1 MANTVGV
8 TGFKFV
14 VAATLAL
21 LLSTFS
27 IFPGISAAEGSR
39 SQPAPPEQQIQSDCQ
54 SQDAQPVAVIANA
67 SYVHSGAVLWQ
78 PPADIECRD
87 LFYGPGGAE
96 NAPDPSTPFTYVKR
110 SNSGTQKKIIVQDVH
125 GVKWT
130 VKFGPEARPETAA
143 TRIVWAVGYHADQDY
158 FVPRARI
165 VGQEYID
172 ARDVR
177 FERHDGR
184 YKEVG
189 NWSWEANPFLG
200 TREFEGLKVLMALLK
215 NWDLN
220 EKNNDII
227 MAKKITG
234 PNIYYVADLGATIGR
249 TGTFLNRLWGN
260 APGTISF
267 SPGKSKGD
275 PYAFTSE
282 RFIDEAHGGRVYFHI
297 RRSHSRHRVD
307 GVSVESA
314 RWMGAW
320 LGRLSDKQ
328 LADAFCAG
336 GYDQAETSL
345 LVSIMR
351 ARIIE
356 LQRL

>member
-1 MANTVGV
+1 MVRI
-8 TGFKFV
+8 TGLKFI

-27 IFPGISAAEGSR
+27 IFPGIRAADGSW
-39 SQPAPPEQQIQSDCQ
+39 SQTGPAGQQIKLDCKSQSPQPA
-54 SQDAQPVAVIANA
+54 ALIANA
-67 SYVHSGAVLWQ
+67 SYVHGNAVLWQ
-78 PPADIECRD
+78 PPVDIECRD
-87 LFYGPGGAE
+87 LFYGPGGRE
-96 NAPDPSTPFTYVKR
+96 NAPDPSKPFTYVRR
-110 SNSGTQKKIIVQDVH
+110 SKSGTQKKIIVQDVD

-130 VKFGPEARPETAA
+130 VKFGIEAQPETAA

-165 VGQEYID
+165 VGQKYID

-177 FERHDGR
+177 FERHEGK

-189 NWSWEANPFLG
+189 NWSWEENPFLG

-220 EKNNDII
+220 TKNNDVVTP
-227 MAKKITG
+227 KKNPG
-234 PNIYYVADLGATIGR
+234 PQIYYVADLGATFGR
-249 TGTFLNRLWGN
+249 TGTFLNNLYGD
-260 APGTISF
+260 APVTVSF

-275 PYAFTSE
+275 PYAFTRE
-282 RFIDEAHGGRVYFHI
+282 RFIKEVSGGRVYFNI
-297 RRSHSRHRVD
+297 RRSHSRHRVN
-307 GVSVESA
+307 GVSVECA
-314 RWMGAW
+314 RWMGSW

-328 LADAFCAG
+328 LADAFCAS
-336 GYDQAETSL
+336 GYSPAETAL
-345 LVSIMR
+345 YVSILR
-351 ARIIE
+351 ARIIA